1 MTYCLASFA
10 KRRLFFFFLETTSG
24 FDYYFLVSG
33 GVLVVIS
40 LSIRFCL
47 QLDLHPC
54 EQYLSFLDA
63 GLATETNAKDDK
75 EGVEAALELAA
86 ALVHV
91 TNDNPMRA
99 AILKNLQNGV
109 TPGGF

>member
-1 MTYCLASFA
+1 MLIWLLACLPMRIQMHKYAYTRLIRSF
-10 KRRLFFFFLETTSG
+10 
-24 FDYYFLVSG
+24 
-33 GVLVVIS
+33 IP
-40 LSIRFCL
+40 RF
-47 QLDLHPC
+47 P
-54 EQYLSFLDA
+54 